1 MKRNKLR
8 RVTAT
13 ALLLSFALPQCAQA
27 AAPTVETDETV
38 YINMDYYGAPT
49 NTRIVK
55 GVNLNGHTEFTDFG
69 DYKDVYNMSTFDEP
83 TLKEGSVYW
92 KLNTD
97 KNRFYYECIPSD
109 TVNIQMPWNFDVS
122 YKLNGV
128 PVEAAQCAGASG
140 TIQMDIHA
148 VPNSYASDYYKNNMM
163 LVCATGID
171 MSKALSIDAPGAQIQ
186 SFGTYKLV
194 MFMGLPGEENTF
206 TVRIGSD
213 DFESMGLIMFMTPA
227 TTSALDIMSSM
238 RDIKD
243 RLENSGDNLYT
254 GVSSMLSTMQ
264 AVQSSLS
271 SMSNGISGI
280 DQVRKQLIKDR
291 GTIDPRTDAALNA
304 LDELTGKSD
313 SLIPE
318 LNSAKETLTT
328 LNATT
333 SSILTTLEESGED
346 VAEYQKLLNN
356 VKTSLGNL
364 EDLFDDLDDETTDS
378 SWTISQIR
386 SASED
391 LQKELDALTKDLKSL
406 SGSLDDLPDNLDDEV
421 TDNLTNYVK
430 QMATEAGQTAYKAAY
445 EQAYE
450 KAYEQAYKQA
460 YDAAIADGLDEETAK
475 QTAQQAAEQTASSAA
490 DTAASSVSS
499 TAASTAQASA
509 YNNAQALAALM
520 TGIKDGSDDV
530 TTDMKSM
537 TKQLEKVTKEM
548 SNLLDAT
555 NSMLKDLE
563 DIADVFDDYKGLPQ
577 DFTQEGKKLTELANG
592 SLDRVNKMLADIPAL
607 RESLDSLTKTAT
619 SSIDKTTDLMSSTTK
634 ALSTS
639 YDLMN
644 TANSVL
650 RSVRSQADT
659 STQTTI
665 DSLLDTLGKLSGS
678 TASGQM
684 QTATDSI
691 HSAVKDAET
700 DLEDDTNVLNIDTS
714 ADLQSV
720 TSSMNP
726 APSSLQFILRTE
738 EISVDD
744 DKDNGISDQDAADEG
759 VFARICNVFKK
770 LFTAIVGVFA
780 SDD

>member
-83 TLKEGSVYW
+83 TLKEDSVYW

-97 KNRFYYECIPSD
+97 KNRFYYECIPND

-128 PVEAAQCAGASG
+128 PVEADQCAGASG

-148 VPNSYASDYYKNNMM
+148 VPNTYASDYYKNNMM

-206 TVRIGSD
+206 TVRIGSN

-243 RLENSGDNLYT
+243 RLENSGNNLYT

-271 SMSNGISGI
+271 SMSSGISGI

-291 GTIDPRTDAALNA
+291 GTLDPRTDAALNA

-318 LNSAKETLTT
+318 LNSAKETLTA

-346 VAEYQKLLNN
+346 IPEYQKLLND

-364 EDLFDDLDDETTDS
+364 EDLFDDLDDETDNS
-378 SWTISQIR
+378 SWTIAQIR

-391 LQKELDALTKDLKSL
+391 LQKELNALTEDLKSL
-406 SGSLDDLPDNLDDEV
+406 SGSLDDLDLETPVSTELK
-421 TDNLTNYVK
+421 NYV
-430 QMATEAGQTAYKAAY
+430 
-445 EQAYE
+445 
-450 KAYEQAYKQA
+450 
-460 YDAAIADGLDEETAK
+460 
-475 QTAQQAAEQTASSAA
+475 SAM
-490 DTAASSVSS
+490 TSS
-499 TAASTAQASA
+499 TAQSAGKDASQKKYLEIMSTITRDMSDEEKAEIEEKAKAEAAKAGEAAGAAAVQSSAA

-520 TGIKDGSDDV
+520 TGIKSGSSAV
-530 TTDMKSM
+530 TSDMQSM
-537 TKQLEKVTKEM
+537 TKQLKSVTEKM
-548 SNLLDAT
+548 SDLLNAT
-555 NSMLKDLE
+555 NSLLKDLE
-563 DIADVFDDYKGLPQ
+563 DIANVFDEYKGLPQ
-577 DFTQEGKKLTELANG
+577 DFTAEGKKLTELANG

-650 RSVRSQADT
+650 RSVRSQADA

-665 DSLLDTLGKLSGS
+665 NSLLDTLGKLSGS

-684 QTATDSI
+684 QTATNSI

-714 ADLQSV
+714 ADLESV

-726 APSSLQFILRTE
+726 SPSSLQFILRTE

-744 DKDNGISDQDAADEG
+744 DDDDGISDQDAADEG
-759 VFARICNVFKK
+759 VFARICNIFKK
-770 LFTAIVGVFA
+770 LFTAITGVFM

>member
-83 TLKEGSVYW
+83 ALKDGSVYW

-97 KNRFYYECIPSD
+97 KNRFYYECIPND

-128 PVEAAQCAGASG
+128 PVEADQCAGASG

-148 VPNSYASDYYKNNMM
+148 VPNTYASDYYKNNMM

-206 TVRIGSD
+206 TVRIGSN

-264 AVQSSLS
+264 AVQGSLS
-271 SMSNGISGI
+271 SMSSGISGI

-291 GTIDPRTDAALNA
+291 GTLDPRTDAALNA

-318 LNSAKETLTT
+318 LNSAKETLTA

-346 VAEYQKLLNN
+346 IPEYQKLLND

-364 EDLFDDLDDETTDS
+364 EDLFDDLDDETDNS
-378 SWTISQIR
+378 SWTIAQIR

-391 LQKELDALTKDLKSL
+391 LQKELNALTDDLKSL
-406 SGSLDDLPDNLDDEV
+406 SGSLDDLDLETPVSTE
-421 TDNLTNYVK
+421 LTKYV
-430 QMATEAGQTAYKAAY
+430 
-445 EQAYE
+445 
-450 KAYEQAYKQA
+450 
-460 YDAAIADGLDEETAK
+460 
-475 QTAQQAAEQTASSAA
+475 SAM
-490 DTAASSVSS
+490 TSS
-499 TAASTAQASA
+499 TAQSAGKDASQQKYLEIMSTITDDMSDEEKAEIEEKAKAEAAKAGEAAGAAAVQSSAA

-520 TGIKDGSDDV
+520 TGIKSGSSAV
-530 TTDMKSM
+530 TSDMQSM
-537 TKQLEKVTKEM
+537 TKQLESVTKEM
-548 SNLLDAT
+548 SNLLNAT
-555 NSMLKDLE
+555 NSLLKDLE
-563 DIADVFDDYKGLPQ
+563 DIADVFDEYKGLPQ
-577 DFTQEGKKLTELANG
+577 DFTQEGRKLTELANG

-619 SSIDKTTDLMSSTTK
+619 ASIDKTTDLMSSTTK

-650 RSVRSQADT
+650 RSVRSQADA

-684 QTATDSI
+684 QTATNSI

-714 ADLQSV
+714 ADLESV

-726 APSSLQFILRTE
+726 SPSSLQFILRTD

-744 DKDNGISDQDAADEG
+744 DDDDGISDQDAADEG
-759 VFARICNVFKK
+759 VFARICNIFKK
-770 LFTAIVGVFA
+770 LFTAITGVFA

>member
-13 ALLLSFALPQCAQA
+13 ALLLSFALPQCAYA
-27 AAPTVETDETV
+27 AAPTVETDEAV
-38 YINMDYYGAPT
+38 YINMDYYGVPT

-83 TLKEGSVYW
+83 VLKDGSVYW
-92 KLNTD
+92 KLDTD
-97 KNRFYYECIPSD
+97 KQRFYYECIPND

-128 PVEAAQCAGASG
+128 PVEADKCAGASG

-148 VPNSYASDYYKNNMM
+148 VPNDYASEYYKNNMM

-264 AVQSSLS
+264 AVQGSLS
-271 SMSNGISGI
+271 SMSKGISGI
-280 DQVRKQLIKDR
+280 DEVRKQLIRDR
-291 GTIDPRTDAALNA
+291 GTIDPRTDAALAA
-304 LDELTGKSD
+304 LNELTGQSD

-318 LNSAKETLTT
+318 LSTTKDTLTS

-333 SSILTTLEESGED
+333 SSILTTLEESGAD
-346 VAEYQKLLNN
+346 VAEYQKLLEQ

-364 EDLFDDLDDETTDS
+364 EDLFDDLDDETS
-378 SWTISQIR
+378 NGSWNISQVR
-386 SASED
+386 SASEN
-391 LQKELDALTKDLKSL
+391 LSKELEALR
-406 SGSLDDLPDNLDDEV
+406 DDLDKLSKNLNTLPDDLDKQV
-421 TDNLTNYVK
+421 TTELTNYVTK
-430 QMATEAGQTAYKAAY
+430 MASTASSTVLDTAYAKGYAAG
-445 EQAYE
+445 
-450 KAYEQAYKQA
+450 KQA
-460 YDAAIADGLDEETAK
+460 AINAGKTDEAEIEAA
-475 QTAQQAAEQTASSAA
+475 AQQAGEAAKASAASQASSAA
-490 DTAASSVSS
+490 SQ
-499 TAASTAQASA
+499 AQASA

-520 TGIKDGSDDV
+520 TGIKNGSSDV
-530 TTDMKSM
+530 TSKMKSM
-537 TKQLEKVTKEM
+537 TKQLESVTKEM

-555 NSMLKDLE
+555 NSLLKDLE

-592 SLDRVNKMLADIPAL
+592 SLDRVNKMLADLPAL
-607 RESLDSLTKTAT
+607 RESLDTMTTTAN
-619 SSIDKTTDLMSSTTK
+619 SAIDKTTSLITSTKK

-639 YDLMN
+639 YDLVN

-650 RSVRSQADT
+650 RSVRSQADA
-659 STQTTI
+659 STQATI

-684 QTATDSI
+684 QTATNSI

-714 ADLQSV
+714 AELQSV
-720 TSSMNP
+720 TSNMNP
-726 APSSLQFILRTE
+726 APSSLQFILRTK

-744 DKDNGISDQDAADEG
+744 DKDSGVSDQDAADEG

-770 LFTAIVGVFA
+770 LFTAITSVFA

>member
-83 TLKEGSVYW
+83 TLKEDSVYW

-97 KNRFYYECIPSD
+97 KNRFYYECIPND

-128 PVEAAQCAGASG
+128 PVEADQCAGASG

-148 VPNSYASDYYKNNMM
+148 VPNTYASDYYKNNMM

-206 TVRIGSD
+206 TVRIGSN

-271 SMSNGISGI
+271 SMSSGISGI

-291 GTIDPRTDAALNA
+291 GTLDPRTDAALNA

-318 LNSAKETLTT
+318 LNSVKETLTA

-346 VAEYQKLLNN
+346 IPEYQKLLND

-364 EDLFDDLDDETTDS
+364 EDLFDDLDDETDNS
-378 SWTISQIR
+378 SWTIAQIR

-391 LQKELDALTKDLKSL
+391 LKDELDALTEDLRNL
-406 SGSLDDLPDNLDDEV
+406 SDSLDKMPDKLEQDV
-421 TDNLTNYVK
+421 STKLTDYVK
-430 QMATEAGQTAYKAAY
+430 AMATKAGSTASEIASQQVYNKAYKVAKDAGLNEEAAR
-445 EQAYE
+445 
-450 KAYEQAYKQA
+450 
-460 YDAAIADGLDEETAK
+460 
-475 QTAQQAAEQTASSAA
+475 QAAEEAVEKASSDISSAASSAA
-490 DTAASSVSS
+490 SQ
-499 TAASTAQASA
+499 AQASA

-520 TGIKDGSDDV
+520 TGIKSGSSAV
-530 TTDMKSM
+530 TSDMQSM
-537 TKQLEKVTKEM
+537 TKQLESVTKEM
-548 SNLLDAT
+548 SDLLNAT
-555 NSMLKDLE
+555 NSLLKDLE
-563 DIADVFDDYKGLPQ
+563 DIADVFDEHKGLPQ

-650 RSVRSQADT
+650 RSVRSQADA

-684 QTATDSI
+684 QTATNSI

-714 ADLQSV
+714 ADLESV

-726 APSSLQFILRTE
+726 SPSSLQFILRTE

-744 DKDNGISDQDAADEG
+744 DDDDGISDQDAADEG
-759 VFARICNVFKK
+759 VFARICNIFKK
-770 LFTAIVGVFA
+770 LFTAITGVFA

>member
-83 TLKEGSVYW
+83 TLKDGSVYW

-97 KNRFYYECIPSD
+97 KNRFYYECIPND

-128 PVEAAQCAGASG
+128 PVEADQCAGASG

-148 VPNSYASDYYKNNMM
+148 VPNTYASDYYKNNMM

-206 TVRIGSD
+206 TVRIGSN

-264 AVQSSLS
+264 AVQGSLS
-271 SMSNGISGI
+271 SMSSGISGI

-291 GTIDPRTDAALNA
+291 GTLDPRTDAALNA
-304 LDELTGKSD
+304 LNELTGKSD

-318 LNSAKETLTT
+318 LNSAKETLTA

-346 VAEYQKLLNN
+346 IPEYQKLLND

-364 EDLFDDLDDETTDS
+364 EDLFDDLDDETDNS
-378 SWTISQIR
+378 SWTIARIR

-391 LQKELDALTKDLKSL
+391 LQKELNALTEDLRNLSDSL
-406 SGSLDDLPDNLDDEV
+406 ENLDLETPV
-421 TDNLTNYVK
+421 SIELANYVK
-430 QMATEAGQTAYKAAY
+430 KMATEAGTTAADTAS
-445 EQAYE
+445 
-450 KAYEQAYKQA
+450 KQA
-460 YDAAIADGLDEETAK
+460 YDKAIDSGMSKEDAAAA
-475 QTAQQAAEQTASSAA
+475 AAAAAESAASSAA
-490 DTAASSVSS
+490 SS
-499 TAASTAQASA
+499 AKASA

-520 TGIKDGSDDV
+520 TGIKSGSSAV
-530 TTDMKSM
+530 TSDMQSM
-537 TKQLEKVTKEM
+537 TKQLKSVTEKM
-548 SNLLDAT
+548 SGLLNAT
-555 NSMLKDLE
+555 NSLLKDLE
-563 DIADVFDDYKGLPQ
+563 DIADVFDEYKGLPQ

-592 SLDRVNKMLADIPAL
+592 SLDRVTKLLADLPAL

-619 SSIDKTTDLMSSTTK
+619 SSIDKTTDLMNSTKK

-639 YDLMN
+639 YDLVN

-650 RSVRSQADT
+650 RSVRSQADA
-659 STQTTI
+659 STQATI

-684 QTATDSI
+684 QTATNSI

-714 ADLQSV
+714 ADLESV

-726 APSSLQFILRTE
+726 SPSSLQFILRTE

-744 DKDNGISDQDAADEG
+744 DDDDGTSDQDAADEG
-759 VFARICNVFKK
+759 VFARICNIFKK
-770 LFTAIVGVFA
+770 LFTAITGVFT

>member
-83 TLKEGSVYW
+83 TLKEDSVYW

-97 KNRFYYECIPSD
+97 KNRFYYECIPND

-128 PVEAAQCAGASG
+128 PVEADQCAGASG

-148 VPNSYASDYYKNNMM
+148 VPNTYASDYYKNNMM

-206 TVRIGSD
+206 TVRIGSN

-271 SMSNGISGI
+271 SMSSGISGI

-291 GTIDPRTDAALNA
+291 GTLDPRTDAALNA

-318 LNSAKETLTT
+318 LNSAKETLTA

-346 VAEYQKLLNN
+346 IPEYQKLLND

-364 EDLFDDLDDETTDS
+364 EDLFDDLDDETDNS
-378 SWTISQIR
+378 SWTIAQIR

-391 LQKELDALTKDLKSL
+391 LQKELNALTEDLKSL
-406 SGSLDDLPDNLDDEV
+406 SGSLDDLDLETPVSTELK
-421 TDNLTNYVK
+421 NYV
-430 QMATEAGQTAYKAAY
+430 
-445 EQAYE
+445 
-450 KAYEQAYKQA
+450 
-460 YDAAIADGLDEETAK
+460 
-475 QTAQQAAEQTASSAA
+475 SAM
-490 DTAASSVSS
+490 TSS
-499 TAASTAQASA
+499 TAQSAGKDASQKKYLEIMSTITRDMSDEEKAEIEEKAKAEAAKAGEAAGAAAVQSSAA

-520 TGIKDGSDDV
+520 TGIKSGSSAV
-530 TTDMKSM
+530 TSDMQSM
-537 TKQLEKVTKEM
+537 TKQLKSVTEEM
-548 SNLLDAT
+548 SDLLNAT
-555 NSMLKDLE
+555 NSLLKDLE
-563 DIADVFDDYKGLPQ
+563 DIADVFDEYKGLPQ
-577 DFTQEGKKLTELANG
+577 DFTAEGKKLTELANG

-619 SSIDKTTDLMSSTTK
+619 ASIDKTTDLMSSTTK

-650 RSVRSQADT
+650 RSVRSQADA

-684 QTATDSI
+684 QTATNSI

-714 ADLQSV
+714 ADLESV

-726 APSSLQFILRTE
+726 SPSSLQFILRTE

-744 DKDNGISDQDAADEG
+744 DDDDGISDQDAADEG
-759 VFARICNVFKK
+759 VFARICNIFKK
-770 LFTAIVGVFA
+770 LFTAITGVFA

>member
-83 TLKEGSVYW
+83 TLKEDSVYW

-97 KNRFYYECIPSD
+97 KNRFYYECIPND

-128 PVEAAQCAGASG
+128 PVEADQCAGASG

-148 VPNSYASDYYKNNMM
+148 VPNTYASDYYKNNMM
-163 LVCATGID
+163 LGCATGIV
-171 MSKALSIDAPGAQIQ
+171 MSTALSIDAPGAQIQ

-206 TVRIGSD
+206 TVRIGSN

-271 SMSNGISGI
+271 SMSSGISGI

-291 GTIDPRTDAALNA
+291 GTLDPRTDAALNA

-318 LNSAKETLTT
+318 LNSAKETLTA

-346 VAEYQKLLNN
+346 IPEYQKLLND

-364 EDLFDDLDDETTDS
+364 EDLFDDLDDETDNS
-378 SWTISQIR
+378 SWTIAQIR

-391 LQKELDALTKDLKSL
+391 LSKELEALTKDLKSL
-406 SGSLDDLPDNLDDEV
+406 SGSLDDLPKDLNNEV
-421 TDNLTNYVK
+421 TTELTNYVK
-430 QMATEAGQTAYKAAY
+430 KMASTASSTVTETVRQ
-445 EQAYE
+445 QAYE
-450 KAYEQAYKQA
+450 KAMEQLQPAIDAGQMTEEDAKA
-460 YDAAIADGLDEETAK
+460 KANEIADAAASSSDAS
-475 QTAQQAAEQTASSAA
+475 AAASSAA
-490 DTAASSVSS
+490 SQ
-499 TAASTAQASA
+499 AQASA

-520 TGIKDGSDDV
+520 TGIKSGSSAV
-530 TTDMKSM
+530 TSDMQSM
-537 TKQLEKVTKEM
+537 TKQLKSVTEKM
-548 SNLLDAT
+548 SGLLDAT
-555 NSMLKDLE
+555 NSLLKDLE
-563 DIADVFDDYKGLPQ
+563 DIADVFDEYKGLPQ
-577 DFTQEGKKLTELANG
+577 DFTQEGRKLTELANG

-619 SSIDKTTDLMSSTTK
+619 ASIDKTTDLMSSTTK

-650 RSVRSQADT
+650 RSVRSQADA

-684 QTATDSI
+684 QTATNSI

-714 ADLQSV
+714 ADLESV

-726 APSSLQFILRTE
+726 SPSSLQFILRTE

-744 DKDNGISDQDAADEG
+744 DDDDGISDQDAADEG
-759 VFARICNVFKK
+759 VFARICNIFKK
-770 LFTAIVGVFA
+770 LFTAITGVFA

>member
-92 KLNTD
+92 KLDTD
-97 KNRFYYECIPSD
+97 KNRFYYECIPND

-128 PVEAAQCAGASG
+128 PVEADQCAGASG

-148 VPNSYASDYYKNNMM
+148 VPNTYASDYYKNNMM

-206 TVRIGSD
+206 TVRIGSN

-264 AVQSSLS
+264 AVQGSLS
-271 SMSNGISGI
+271 SMSSGISGI

-291 GTIDPRTDAALNA
+291 GTLDPRTDAALNA

-318 LNSAKETLTT
+318 LNSAKETLTA

-333 SSILTTLEESGED
+333 SSILTTLEESGKD
-346 VAEYQKLLNN
+346 IPEYQKLLND

-364 EDLFDDLDDETTDS
+364 EDLFDDLDDETDNS
-378 SWTISQIR
+378 SWTIARIR

-391 LQKELDALTKDLKSL
+391 LQKELNALTDDLKSL
-406 SGSLDDLPDNLDDEV
+406 SGSLDDLDLETPVSTELK
-421 TDNLTNYVK
+421 NYV
-430 QMATEAGQTAYKAAY
+430 
-445 EQAYE
+445 
-450 KAYEQAYKQA
+450 
-460 YDAAIADGLDEETAK
+460 
-475 QTAQQAAEQTASSAA
+475 SAM
-490 DTAASSVSS
+490 TSS
-499 TAASTAQASA
+499 TAQSAGKDASQQKYLEIMSTITDDMSDEEKAKIEEKAKAEAAKAGEAAGAAAVQSSAA

-520 TGIKDGSDDV
+520 TGIKSGSSAV
-530 TTDMKSM
+530 TSDMQSM
-537 TKQLEKVTKEM
+537 TKQLESVTKEM
-548 SNLLDAT
+548 SGLLDAT
-555 NSMLKDLE
+555 NSLLKDLE
-563 DIADVFDDYKGLPQ
+563 DIADVFDEYKGLPQ
-577 DFTQEGKKLTELANG
+577 DFTAEGKKLTELANG

-619 SSIDKTTDLMSSTTK
+619 ASIDKTTDLMSSTTK

-650 RSVRSQADT
+650 RSVRSQADA

-684 QTATDSI
+684 QTATNSI

-714 ADLQSV
+714 ADLESV

-726 APSSLQFILRTE
+726 SPSSLQFILRTE

-744 DKDNGISDQDAADEG
+744 DDDDGISDQDAADEG
-759 VFARICNVFKK
+759 VFARICNIFKK
-770 LFTAIVGVFA
+770 LFTAITGVFA

>member
-83 TLKEGSVYW
+83 TLKEDSVYW

-97 KNRFYYECIPSD
+97 KNRFYYECIPND

-128 PVEAAQCAGASG
+128 PVEADQCAGASG

-148 VPNSYASDYYKNNMM
+148 VPNTYASDYYKNNMM

-194 MFMGLPGEENTF
+194 
-206 TVRIGSD
+206 
-213 DFESMGLIMFMTPA
+213 MFMTPA

-271 SMSNGISGI
+271 SMSSGISGI

-291 GTIDPRTDAALNA
+291 GTLDPRTDAALNA

-318 LNSAKETLTT
+318 LNSAKETLTA

-346 VAEYQKLLNN
+346 IPEYQKLLND

-364 EDLFDDLDDETTDS
+364 EDLFDDLDDETDNS
-378 SWTISQIR
+378 SWTIAQIR

-391 LQKELDALTKDLKSL
+391 LSKELEALTKDLKSL
-406 SGSLDDLPDNLDDEV
+406 SGSLDDLPKDLNNEV
-421 TDNLTNYVK
+421 TTELTNYVK
-430 QMATEAGQTAYKAAY
+430 KMASTASSTVTETVRQ
-445 EQAYE
+445 QAYE
-450 KAYEQAYKQA
+450 KAMEQLQPAIDAGQMTEEDAKA
-460 YDAAIADGLDEETAK
+460 KANEIADAAASSSDAS
-475 QTAQQAAEQTASSAA
+475 AAASSAA
-490 DTAASSVSS
+490 SQ
-499 TAASTAQASA
+499 AQASA

-520 TGIKDGSDDV
+520 TGIKSGSSAV
-530 TTDMKSM
+530 TSDMQSM
-537 TKQLEKVTKEM
+537 TKQLKSVTEKM
-548 SNLLDAT
+548 SGLLDAT
-555 NSMLKDLE
+555 NSLLKDLE
-563 DIADVFDDYKGLPQ
+563 DIADVFDEYKGLPQ
-577 DFTQEGKKLTELANG
+577 DFTQEGRKLTELANG

-619 SSIDKTTDLMSSTTK
+619 ASIDKTTDLMSSTTK

-650 RSVRSQADT
+650 RSVRSQADA

-684 QTATDSI
+684 QTATNSI

-714 ADLQSV
+714 ADLESV

-726 APSSLQFILRTE
+726 SPSSLQFILRTE

-744 DKDNGISDQDAADEG
+744 DDDDGISDQDAADEG
-759 VFARICNVFKK
+759 VFARICNIFKK
-770 LFTAIVGVFA
+770 LFTAITGVFA

>member
-83 TLKEGSVYW
+83 TLKEDSVYW

-97 KNRFYYECIPSD
+97 KNRFYYECIPND

-128 PVEAAQCAGASG
+128 PVEADQCAGASG

-148 VPNSYASDYYKNNMM
+148 VPNTYASDYYKNNMM

-206 TVRIGSD
+206 TVRIGSN

-264 AVQSSLS
+264 AVQGSLS
-271 SMSNGISGI
+271 SMSSGISGI

-291 GTIDPRTDAALNA
+291 GTLDPRTDAALNA

-318 LNSAKETLTT
+318 LNSAKETLTA

-346 VAEYQKLLNN
+346 IPEYQKLLND

-364 EDLFDDLDDETTDS
+364 ENLFDDLDDETDNS
-378 SWTISQIR
+378 SWTIAQIR

-391 LQKELDALTKDLKSL
+391 LSKELEALTKDLKSL
-406 SGSLDDLPDNLDDEV
+406 SGSLDDLDLETPVSTELK
-421 TDNLTNYVK
+421 NYV
-430 QMATEAGQTAYKAAY
+430 
-445 EQAYE
+445 
-450 KAYEQAYKQA
+450 
-460 YDAAIADGLDEETAK
+460 
-475 QTAQQAAEQTASSAA
+475 SAM
-490 DTAASSVSS
+490 TSS
-499 TAASTAQASA
+499 TAQSAGKDASQKKYLEIMSTITRDMSDEEKAEIEEKAKAEAAEAGEAAGAAAVQSSAA

-520 TGIKDGSDDV
+520 TGIKSGSSAV
-530 TTDMKSM
+530 TSDMQSM
-537 TKQLEKVTKEM
+537 TKQLKSVTEEM
-548 SNLLDAT
+548 SDLLNAT
-555 NSMLKDLE
+555 NSLLKDLE
-563 DIADVFDDYKGLPQ
+563 DIADVFDEYKGLPQ
-577 DFTQEGKKLTELANG
+577 DFTAEGKKLTELANG

-619 SSIDKTTDLMSSTTK
+619 ASIDKTTDLMSSTTK

-650 RSVRSQADT
+650 RSVRSQADA

-684 QTATDSI
+684 QTATNSI

-714 ADLQSV
+714 ADLESV

-726 APSSLQFILRTE
+726 SPSSLQFILRTE

-744 DKDNGISDQDAADEG
+744 DDDDGISDQDAADEG
-759 VFARICNVFKK
+759 VFSRICNIFKK
-770 LFTAIVGVFA
+770 LFTAITGVFA

>member
-97 KNRFYYECIPSD
+97 KNRFYYECIPND

-128 PVEAAQCAGASG
+128 PVEADQCAGASG

-148 VPNSYASDYYKNNMM
+148 VPNTYASDYYKNNMM

-206 TVRIGSD
+206 TVRIGSN

-264 AVQSSLS
+264 AVQGSLS
-271 SMSNGISGI
+271 SMSSGISGI

-291 GTIDPRTDAALNA
+291 GTLDPRTDAALNA

-318 LNSAKETLTT
+318 LNSAKETLTA

-346 VAEYQKLLNN
+346 IPEYQKLLND

-364 EDLFDDLDDETTDS
+364 EDLFDDLDDETGNS
-378 SWTISQIR
+378 SWTIARIR

-391 LQKELDALTKDLKSL
+391 LQKELNKLTDDLSSL
-406 SGSLDDLPDNLDDEV
+406 SGSLDKMPDKLEQDV
-421 TDNLTNYVK
+421 STKLTDYVK
-430 QMATEAGQTAYKAAY
+430 AMASTASSTVTETVRQ
-445 EQAYE
+445 QAYE
-450 KAYEQAYKQA
+450 KAMEQFQPAIDAGQMTEEDAKA
-460 YDAAIADGLDEETAK
+460 NANKIADAAASSSDAS
-475 QTAQQAAEQTASSAA
+475 AAASSAA
-490 DTAASSVSS
+490 SQ
-499 TAASTAQASA
+499 AQASA
-509 YNNAQALAALM
+509 YSNAQALAALM
-520 TGIKDGSDDV
+520 TGIKSGSSAV
-530 TTDMKSM
+530 TSDMQTM
-537 TKQLEKVTKEM
+537 TKQLESVTKEM
-548 SNLLDAT
+548 SDLLDAT
-555 NSMLKDLE
+555 NSLLKDLE
-563 DIADVFDDYKGLPQ
+563 DIADVFDEYKGLPQ

-650 RSVRSQADT
+650 RSVRSQADA

-684 QTATDSI
+684 QTATNSM

-714 ADLQSV
+714 ADLESV

-726 APSSLQFILRTE
+726 SPSSLQFILRTE

-744 DKDNGISDQDAADEG
+744 DDDDGISDQDAADEG
-759 VFARICNVFKK
+759 VFARICNIFKK
-770 LFTAIVGVFA
+770 LFTAIAGVFA

>member
-83 TLKEGSVYW
+83 TLKEDSVYW

-97 KNRFYYECIPSD
+97 KNRFYYECIPND

-128 PVEAAQCAGASG
+128 PVEADQCAGASG

-148 VPNSYASDYYKNNMM
+148 VPNTYASDYYKNNMM

-206 TVRIGSD
+206 TVRIGSN

-271 SMSNGISGI
+271 SMSSGISGI

-291 GTIDPRTDAALNA
+291 GTLDPRTDAALNA

-318 LNSAKETLTT
+318 LNSAKETLTA

-346 VAEYQKLLNN
+346 IPEYQKLLND

-364 EDLFDDLDDETTDS
+364 EDLFDDLDDETDNS
-378 SWTISQIR
+378 SWTIAQIR

-391 LQKELDALTKDLKSL
+391 LQKELNALTEDLKSL
-406 SGSLDDLPDNLDDEV
+406 SGSLDDLDLETPVSTELK
-421 TDNLTNYVK
+421 NYV
-430 QMATEAGQTAYKAAY
+430 
-445 EQAYE
+445 
-450 KAYEQAYKQA
+450 
-460 YDAAIADGLDEETAK
+460 
-475 QTAQQAAEQTASSAA
+475 SAM
-490 DTAASSVSS
+490 TSS
-499 TAASTAQASA
+499 TAQSAGKDASQKKYLEIMSTITRDMSDEEKAEIEEKAKAEAAKAGEAAGAAAVQSSAA

-520 TGIKDGSDDV
+520 TGIKSGSSAV
-530 TTDMKSM
+530 TSDMQSM
-537 TKQLEKVTKEM
+537 TKQLKSVTEKM
-548 SNLLDAT
+548 SDLLNAT
-555 NSMLKDLE
+555 NSLLKDLE
-563 DIADVFDDYKGLPQ
+563 DIADVFDEYKGLPQ
-577 DFTQEGKKLTELANG
+577 DFTAEGKKLTELANG

-650 RSVRSQADT
+650 RSVRSQADA

-665 DSLLDTLGKLSGS
+665 NSLLDTLGKLSGS

-684 QTATDSI
+684 QTATNSI

-714 ADLQSV
+714 ADLESV

-726 APSSLQFILRTE
+726 SPSSLQFILRTE

-744 DKDNGISDQDAADEG
+744 DDDDGISDQDAADEG
-759 VFARICNVFKK
+759 VFARICNIFKK
-770 LFTAIVGVFA
+770 LFTAITGVFM

>member
-92 KLNTD
+92 KLDTD
-97 KNRFYYECIPSD
+97 KNRFYYECIPND

-128 PVEAAQCAGASG
+128 PVEADQCAGASG

-148 VPNSYASDYYKNNMM
+148 VPNTYASDYYKNNMM

-206 TVRIGSD
+206 TVRIGSN

-271 SMSNGISGI
+271 SMSSGISGI

-291 GTIDPRTDAALNA
+291 GTLDPRTDAALNA

-318 LNSAKETLTT
+318 LNTTKDTLTS

-333 SSILTTLEESGED
+333 SSILTTLEESGAD
-346 VAEYQKLLNN
+346 VAEYQKLLEQ

-364 EDLFDDLDDETTDS
+364 EDLFDDLDDETGNS
-378 SWTISQIR
+378 SWTIARIR

-391 LQKELDALTKDLKSL
+391 LQKELNKLTDDLSSL
-406 SGSLDDLPDNLDDEV
+406 SDSLDKMPDKLEQDV
-421 TDNLTNYVK
+421 STKLTDYVK
-430 QMATEAGQTAYKAAY
+430 AMATKAGSTASETASQQVYNKAYKAAKDNGLN
-445 EQAYE
+445 EE
-450 KAYEQAYKQA
+450 
-460 YDAAIADGLDEETAK
+460 AAR
-475 QTAQQAAEQTASSAA
+475 QAAEKAVENASSDISSAASSAA
-490 DTAASSVSS
+490 SQ
-499 TAASTAQASA
+499 AQASA

-520 TGIKDGSDDV
+520 TGIKSGSSAV
-530 TTDMKSM
+530 TSDMQSM
-537 TKQLEKVTKEM
+537 TKQLKSVTEKM
-548 SNLLDAT
+548 AGLLKAT
-555 NSMLKDLE
+555 NSLLKDLE
-563 DIADVFDDYKGLPQ
+563 DIADVFDEYKGLPQ
-577 DFTQEGKKLTELANG
+577 DFTAEGKKLTELANG

-619 SSIDKTTDLMSSTTK
+619 SSIDKTTSLITSTKK

-639 YDLMN
+639 YDLVN

-650 RSVRSQADT
+650 RSVRSQADA
-659 STQTTI
+659 STQATI

-714 ADLQSV
+714 ADLESV

-726 APSSLQFILRTE
+726 SPSSLQFILRTE

-744 DKDNGISDQDAADEG
+744 DDDDGTSDQDAADEG
-759 VFARICNVFKK
+759 VFARICNIFKK

>member
-83 TLKEGSVYW
+83 TLKEDSVYW

-97 KNRFYYECIPSD
+97 KNRFYYECIPND

-128 PVEAAQCAGASG
+128 PVEADQCAGASG

-148 VPNSYASDYYKNNMM
+148 VPNTYASDYYKNNMM

-206 TVRIGSD
+206 TVRIGSN

-264 AVQSSLS
+264 AVQGSLS
-271 SMSNGISGI
+271 SMSSGISGI

-291 GTIDPRTDAALNA
+291 GTLDPRTDAALNA

-318 LNSAKETLTT
+318 LNSAKETLTA

-346 VAEYQKLLNN
+346 IPEYQKLLND

-364 EDLFDDLDDETTDS
+364 ENLFDDLDDETDNS
-378 SWTISQIR
+378 SWTIAQIR

-391 LQKELDALTKDLKSL
+391 LSKELEALTKDLKSL
-406 SGSLDDLPDNLDDEV
+406 SGSLDDLDLETPVSTELK
-421 TDNLTNYVK
+421 NYV
-430 QMATEAGQTAYKAAY
+430 
-445 EQAYE
+445 
-450 KAYEQAYKQA
+450 
-460 YDAAIADGLDEETAK
+460 
-475 QTAQQAAEQTASSAA
+475 SAM
-490 DTAASSVSS
+490 TSS
-499 TAASTAQASA
+499 TAQSAGKDASQKKYLEIMSTITRDMSDEEKAEIEEKAKSEAAKAGEAAGAAAVQSSAA

-520 TGIKDGSDDV
+520 TGIKSGSSAV
-530 TTDMKSM
+530 TSDMQSM
-537 TKQLEKVTKEM
+537 TKQLKSVTEEM
-548 SNLLDAT
+548 SDLLNAT
-555 NSMLKDLE
+555 NSLLKDLE
-563 DIADVFDDYKGLPQ
+563 DIADVFDEYKGLPQ
-577 DFTQEGKKLTELANG
+577 DFTAEGKKLTELANG

-619 SSIDKTTDLMSSTTK
+619 ASIDKTTDLMSSTTK

-650 RSVRSQADT
+650 RSVRSQADA

-684 QTATDSI
+684 QTATNSI

-714 ADLQSV
+714 ADLESV

-726 APSSLQFILRTE
+726 SPSSLQFILRTE

-744 DKDNGISDQDAADEG
+744 DDDDGISDQDAADEG
-759 VFARICNVFKK
+759 VFARICNIFKK
-770 LFTAIVGVFA
+770 LFTAITGVFA

>member
-83 TLKEGSVYW
+83 ALKDGSVYW

-97 KNRFYYECIPSD
+97 KNRFYYECIPND

-128 PVEAAQCAGASG
+128 PVEADQCAGASG

-148 VPNSYASDYYKNNMM
+148 VPNTYASDYYKNNMM

-206 TVRIGSD
+206 TVRIGSN

-271 SMSNGISGI
+271 SMSSGISGI

-291 GTIDPRTDAALNA
+291 GTLDPRTDAALNA

-318 LNSAKETLTT
+318 LNSAKETLTA

-346 VAEYQKLLNN
+346 IPEYQKLLND

-364 EDLFDDLDDETTDS
+364 EDLFDDLDDETDNS
-378 SWTISQIR
+378 SWTIAQIR

-391 LQKELDALTKDLKSL
+391 LQKELNALTDDLKSL
-406 SGSLDDLPDNLDDEV
+406 SGSLDDLDLETPVSTELK
-421 TDNLTNYVK
+421 NYV
-430 QMATEAGQTAYKAAY
+430 
-445 EQAYE
+445 
-450 KAYEQAYKQA
+450 
-460 YDAAIADGLDEETAK
+460 
-475 QTAQQAAEQTASSAA
+475 SAM
-490 DTAASSVSS
+490 TSS
-499 TAASTAQASA
+499 TAQSAGKDASQQKYLEIMSTITDDMSDEEKAKIEEKAKAEAAKAGEAAGAAAVQSSAA

-520 TGIKDGSDDV
+520 TGIKSGSSAV
-530 TTDMKSM
+530 TSDMQSM
-537 TKQLEKVTKEM
+537 TKQLESVTKEM
-548 SNLLDAT
+548 SGLLDAT
-555 NSMLKDLE
+555 NSLLKDLE
-563 DIADVFDDYKGLPQ
+563 DIADVFDEYKGLPQ
-577 DFTQEGKKLTELANG
+577 DFTAEGKKLTELANG

-619 SSIDKTTDLMSSTTK
+619 ASIDKTTDLMSSTTK

-650 RSVRSQADT
+650 RSVRSQADA

-684 QTATDSI
+684 QTATNSI

-714 ADLQSV
+714 ADLESV

-726 APSSLQFILRTE
+726 SPSSLQFILRTE

-744 DKDNGISDQDAADEG
+744 DDDDGISDQDAADEG
-759 VFARICNVFKK
+759 VFARICNIFKK
-770 LFTAIVGVFA
+770 LFTAITGVFA

>member
-83 TLKEGSVYW
+83 TLKEDSVYW

-97 KNRFYYECIPSD
+97 KNRFYYECIPND

-128 PVEAAQCAGASG
+128 PVEADQCAGASG

-148 VPNSYASDYYKNNMM
+148 VPNTYASDYYKNNMM

-206 TVRIGSD
+206 TVRIGSN

-271 SMSNGISGI
+271 SMSSGISGI

-291 GTIDPRTDAALNA
+291 GTLDPRTDAALNA

-318 LNSAKETLTT
+318 LNSAKETLTA

-346 VAEYQKLLNN
+346 IPEYQKLLND

-364 EDLFDDLDDETTDS
+364 EDLFDDLDDETDNS
-378 SWTISQIR
+378 SWTIAQIR
-386 SASED
+386 SASES
-391 LQKELDALTKDLKSL
+391 LQKELNALTDDLKSL
-406 SGSLDDLPDNLDDEV
+406 SGSLDDLDLETPVSTELK
-421 TDNLTNYVK
+421 NYV
-430 QMATEAGQTAYKAAY
+430 
-445 EQAYE
+445 
-450 KAYEQAYKQA
+450 
-460 YDAAIADGLDEETAK
+460 
-475 QTAQQAAEQTASSAA
+475 SAM
-490 DTAASSVSS
+490 TSS
-499 TAASTAQASA
+499 TAQSAGKDASQQKYLEIMSTITDDMSDEEKAKIEEKAKAEAAKAGEAAGAAAVQSSAA

-520 TGIKDGSDDV
+520 TGIKSGSSAV
-530 TTDMKSM
+530 TSDMQSM
-537 TKQLEKVTKEM
+537 TKQLESVTKEM
-548 SNLLDAT
+548 SGLLDAT
-555 NSMLKDLE
+555 NSLLKDLE
-563 DIADVFDDYKGLPQ
+563 DIADVFDEYKGLPQ
-577 DFTQEGKKLTELANG
+577 DFTAEGKKLTELANG

-619 SSIDKTTDLMSSTTK
+619 ASIDKTTDLMSSTTK

-650 RSVRSQADT
+650 RSVRSQADA

-684 QTATDSI
+684 QTATNSI

-714 ADLQSV
+714 ADLESV

-726 APSSLQFILRTE
+726 SPSSLQFILRTE

-744 DKDNGISDQDAADEG
+744 DDDDGISDQDAADEG
-759 VFARICNVFKK
+759 VFARICNIFKK
-770 LFTAIVGVFA
+770 LFTAITGVFA

>member
-97 KNRFYYECIPSD
+97 KNRFYYECIPND

-128 PVEAAQCAGASG
+128 PVEADQCAGASG

-148 VPNSYASDYYKNNMM
+148 VPNTYASDYYKNNMM

-206 TVRIGSD
+206 TVRIGSN

-264 AVQSSLS
+264 AVQGSLS
-271 SMSNGISGI
+271 SMSSGISGI

-291 GTIDPRTDAALNA
+291 GTLDPRTDAALNA
-304 LDELTGKSD
+304 LDALTGKSD

-318 LNSAKETLTT
+318 LNSAKETLTS

-346 VAEYQKLLNN
+346 IPEYQKLLND

-364 EDLFDDLDDETTDS
+364 EDLFDDLDDETDNS
-378 SWTISQIR
+378 SWTIARIR

-391 LQKELDALTKDLKSL
+391 LSKELEALRKDLSSL
-406 SGSLDDLPDNLDDEV
+406 SDELDRITKQEGNKNPLEKSVGEELVGYV
-421 TDNLTNYVK
+421 TN
-430 QMATEAGQTAYKAAY
+430 MATTAGK
-445 EQAYE
+445 
-450 KAYEQAYKQA
+450 
-460 YDAAIADGLDEETAK
+460 
-475 QTAQQAAEQTASSAA
+475 
-490 DTAASSVSS
+490 TAASSVDTTEVSNQAYNQAIAKGLS
-499 TAASTAQASA
+499 PEEAQAAAEAAATQYAAAAASKAASEAQASA
-509 YNNAQALAALM
+509 TSNAKALQALM
-520 TGIKDGSDDV
+520 TGIKNGSKDV
-530 TTDMKSM
+530 MNSTQNMISQSNNVIKQM
-537 TKQLEKVTKEM
+537 T
-548 SNLLDAT
+548 NLLDAT
-555 NSMLKDLE
+555 NSLLKDLE
-563 DIADVFDDYKGLPQ
+563 DIADVFDEYKGLPQ
-577 DFTQEGKKLTELANG
+577 DFTAEGKKLTELANG

-619 SSIDKTTDLMSSTTK
+619 ASIDKTTDLMNSTTK

-650 RSVRSQADT
+650 RSVRSQADA

-665 DSLLDTLGKLSGS
+665 NSLLDTLGKLSGS

-684 QTATDSI
+684 QTATNSI

-714 ADLQSV
+714 ADLESV

-726 APSSLQFILRTE
+726 SPSSLQFILRTE

-744 DKDNGISDQDAADEG
+744 DDDDGTSDQDAADEG
-759 VFARICNVFKK
+759 VFARICNIFKK
-770 LFTAIVGVFA
+770 LFTAIAGVFA

>member
-97 KNRFYYECIPSD
+97 KNRFYYECIPND

-128 PVEAAQCAGASG
+128 PVEADQCAGASG

-148 VPNSYASDYYKNNMM
+148 VPNTYASDYYKNNMM

-206 TVRIGSD
+206 TVRIGSN

-264 AVQSSLS
+264 AVQGSLS
-271 SMSNGISGI
+271 SMSSGISGI

-291 GTIDPRTDAALNA
+291 GTLDPRTDAALNA

-318 LNSAKETLTT
+318 LNSAKETLTA

-333 SSILTTLEESGED
+333 SSILTTLEESGKD
-346 VAEYQKLLNN
+346 IPEYQKLLND

-364 EDLFDDLDDETTDS
+364 EDLFDDLDDETDNS
-378 SWTISQIR
+378 SWTIARIR

-391 LQKELDALTKDLKSL
+391 LQNELNKLTDDLSSL
-406 SGSLDDLPDNLDDEV
+406 SGNLENLDLETPV
-421 TDNLTNYVK
+421 SKELTNYVK
-430 QMATEAGQTAYKAAY
+430 KMASTASSTVTETVRQ
-445 EQAYE
+445 
-450 KAYEQAYKQA
+450 QAYKNAMEQFQSTI
-460 YDAAIADGLDEETAK
+460 DAGQMTEEDAKAKANAIAD
-475 QTAQQAAEQTASSAA
+475 AAASSSDASSAA
-490 DTAASSVSS
+490 SSAASQ
-499 TAASTAQASA
+499 AQASA
-509 YNNAQALAALM
+509 YSNAQALAALM
-520 TGIKDGSDDV
+520 TGIKSGSSAV
-530 TTDMKSM
+530 TSDMQTM
-537 TKQLEKVTKEM
+537 TKQLESVTKEL
-548 SNLLDAT
+548 SGLLDAT
-555 NSMLKDLE
+555 NSLLKDLE
-563 DIADVFDDYKGLPQ
+563 DIADVFDEYKGLPQ

-619 SSIDKTTDLMSSTTK
+619 ASIDKTTDLMSSTTK

-650 RSVRSQADT
+650 RSVRSQADA

-665 DSLLDTLGKLSGS
+665 NSLLDTLGKLSGS

-684 QTATDSI
+684 QTATNSI

-714 ADLQSV
+714 ADLESV

-726 APSSLQFILRTE
+726 SPSSLQFILRTE

-744 DKDNGISDQDAADEG
+744 DDDDGTSDQDAADEG
-759 VFARICNVFKK
+759 VFARICNIFKK
-770 LFTAIVGVFA
+770 LFTAIAGVFA

>member
-83 TLKEGSVYW
+83 TLKEDSVYW

-97 KNRFYYECIPSD
+97 KNRFYYECIPND

-128 PVEAAQCAGASG
+128 PVEADQCAGASG

-148 VPNSYASDYYKNNMM
+148 VPNTYASDYYKNNMM

-206 TVRIGSD
+206 TVRIGSN

-264 AVQSSLS
+264 AVQGSLS
-271 SMSNGISGI
+271 SMSSGISGI

-291 GTIDPRTDAALNA
+291 GTLDPRTDAALNA

-318 LNSAKETLTT
+318 LNSAKETLTA

-346 VAEYQKLLNN
+346 IPEYQKLLND

-364 EDLFDDLDDETTDS
+364 EDLFDDLDDETDNS
-378 SWTISQIR
+378 SWTIAQIR
-386 SASED
+386 SASES
-391 LQKELDALTKDLKSL
+391 LQKELNALTDDLQSL
-406 SGSLDDLPDNLDDEV
+406 SGSLDDLDLETPVSTE
-421 TDNLTNYVK
+421 LTNYVK
-430 QMATEAGQTAYKAAY
+430 KMATEAGTTAAETASK
-445 EQAYE
+445 QAY
-450 KAYEQAYKQA
+450 AQAYKQA
-460 YDAAIADGLDEETAK
+460 IADGMSEEEAAAAAAAAAK
-475 QTAQQAAEQTASSAA
+475 SAASSAA
-490 DTAASSVSS
+490 SSV
-499 TAASTAQASA
+499 ASQAQASA

-520 TGIKDGSDDV
+520 TGIKNGSSAV
-530 TTDMKSM
+530 TSDMQSM
-537 TKQLEKVTKEM
+537 TKQLKSVTEKM
-548 SNLLDAT
+548 SDLLDAT
-555 NSMLKDLE
+555 NSLLKDLE
-563 DIADVFDDYKGLPQ
+563 DIADVFDEYKGLPQ
-577 DFTQEGKKLTELANG
+577 DFTAEGKKLTELANG

-619 SSIDKTTDLMSSTTK
+619 ASIDKTTDLMSSTTK

-650 RSVRSQADT
+650 RSVRSQADA

-684 QTATDSI
+684 QTATNSI

-714 ADLQSV
+714 ADLESV

-726 APSSLQFILRTE
+726 SPSSLQFILRTE

-744 DKDNGISDQDAADEG
+744 DDDDGISDQDAADEG
-759 VFARICNVFKK
+759 VFARICNIFKK
-770 LFTAIVGVFA
+770 LFTAITGVFT

>member
-13 ALLLSFALPQCAQA
+13 ALLLSFALPQCAYA
-27 AAPTVETDETV
+27 AAPTVETDEAV
-38 YINMDYYGAPT
+38 YINMDYYGVPT

-83 TLKEGSVYW
+83 TLKDGSVYW
-92 KLNTD
+92 KLDTD
-97 KNRFYYECIPSD
+97 KQRFYYECIPND

-128 PVEAAQCAGASG
+128 PVEADKCAGASG

-148 VPNSYASDYYKNNMM
+148 VPNDYASEYYKNNMM

-238 RDIKD
+238 RDIKN

-264 AVQSSLS
+264 AVQGSLS
-271 SMSNGISGI
+271 SMSKGISGI
-280 DQVRKQLIKDR
+280 DEVRKQLIRDR
-291 GTIDPRTDAALNA
+291 GTIDPRTDAALAA
-304 LDELTGKSD
+304 LNELTGQSD

-318 LNSAKETLTT
+318 LNTTKDTLTS

-333 SSILTTLEESGED
+333 SSILTTLEESGAD
-346 VAEYQKLLNN
+346 VAEYQKLLEQ

-364 EDLFDDLDDETTDS
+364 EDLFDDLDDETS
-378 SWTISQIR
+378 NGSWNISQVR
-386 SASED
+386 SASEN
-391 LQKELDALTKDLKSL
+391 LSKELEALRDDLDKLSKNLNTLPDDLSSKVSDNLENYVAAMTGSAAQSAASAAAQAKYAEIKAAAGPDDDPAEVEARAMAEAEAAGKAAAQGAVKSSEAYSKSL
-406 SGSLDDLPDNLDDEV
+406 
-421 TDNLTNYVK
+421 
-430 QMATEAGQTAYKAAY
+430 
-445 EQAYE
+445 
-450 KAYEQAYKQA
+450 
-460 YDAAIADGLDEETAK
+460 
-475 QTAQQAAEQTASSAA
+475 
-490 DTAASSVSS
+490 
-499 TAASTAQASA
+499 
-509 YNNAQALAALM
+509 ALGAVM
-520 TGIKDGSDDV
+520 TGINDASKSTV
-530 TTDMKSM
+530 KSM
-537 TKQLEKVTKEM
+537 QSMTSQSVKVVKQLTD
-548 SNLLDAT
+548 LLDST
-555 NSMLKDLE
+555 NSLLKDLE
-563 DIADVFDDYKGLPQ
+563 DIADVFDEYKGLPQ
-577 DFTQEGKKLTELANG
+577 DFTAEGKKLTELANG
-592 SLDRVNKMLADIPAL
+592 SLDRVTKLLADLPAL
-607 RESLDSLTKTAT
+607 RESLDTMTTTAN
-619 SSIDKTTDLMSSTTK
+619 SAIDKTTSLITSTKK

-639 YDLMN
+639 YDLAN

-650 RSVRSQADT
+650 RSVRSQADA
-659 STQTTI
+659 STQATI

-678 TASGQM
+678 TASGKM

-714 ADLQSV
+714 AELQSV
-720 TSSMNP
+720 TSNMNP
-726 APSSLQFILRTE
+726 APSSLQFILRTK

-744 DKDNGISDQDAADEG
+744 DKDSGVSDQDAADEG

-770 LFTAIVGVFA
+770 LFTAITSVFA

>member
-83 TLKEGSVYW
+83 TLKEDSVYW

-97 KNRFYYECIPSD
+97 KNRFYYECIPND

-128 PVEAAQCAGASG
+128 PVEADQCAGASG

-148 VPNSYASDYYKNNMM
+148 VPNTYASDYYKNNMM

-206 TVRIGSD
+206 TVRIGSN

-264 AVQSSLS
+264 AVQGSLS
-271 SMSNGISGI
+271 SMSSGISGI

-291 GTIDPRTDAALNA
+291 GTLDPRTDAALNA

-318 LNSAKETLTT
+318 LNSAKETLTS

-333 SSILTTLEESGED
+333 SSILTTLEESGKD
-346 VAEYQKLLNN
+346 IPEYQKLLND

-364 EDLFDDLDDETTDS
+364 EDLFDDLDDETDNS
-378 SWTISQIR
+378 SWTIARIR

-406 SGSLDDLPDNLDDEV
+406 SDSLKNLDLETPV
-421 TDNLTNYVK
+421 STELKKYV
-430 QMATEAGQTAYKAAY
+430 
-445 EQAYE
+445 
-450 KAYEQAYKQA
+450 
-460 YDAAIADGLDEETAK
+460 
-475 QTAQQAAEQTASSAA
+475 SAM
-490 DTAASSVSS
+490 TSS
-499 TAASTAQASA
+499 TAQSAGKDASQKKYLEIMSTITDDMSDEEKAKIEEKAKAEASKAGEAAGAAAVQSSAA

-520 TGIKDGSDDV
+520 TGIKSGSSAV
-530 TTDMKSM
+530 TSDMQTM
-537 TKQLEKVTKEM
+537 TKQLESVTKEM
-548 SNLLDAT
+548 SGLLDAT
-555 NSMLKDLE
+555 NSLLKDLE
-563 DIADVFDDYKGLPQ
+563 DIADVFDEYKGLPQ
-577 DFTQEGKKLTELANG
+577 DFTAEGKKLTELANG

-650 RSVRSQADT
+650 RSVRSQADA

-665 DSLLDTLGKLSGS
+665 NSLLDTLGKLSGS

-684 QTATDSI
+684 QTATNSI

-714 ADLQSV
+714 ADLESV

-726 APSSLQFILRTE
+726 SPSSLQFILRTE

-744 DKDNGISDQDAADEG
+744 DDDDGTSDQDAADEG
-759 VFARICNVFKK
+759 VFARICNIFKK
-770 LFTAIVGVFA
+770 LFTAIAGVFA

>member
-83 TLKEGSVYW
+83 TLKEDSVYW

-97 KNRFYYECIPSD
+97 KNRFYYECIPND

-128 PVEAAQCAGASG
+128 PVEADQCAGASG

-148 VPNSYASDYYKNNMM
+148 VPNTYASDYYKNNMM

-206 TVRIGSD
+206 TVRIGSN

-264 AVQSSLS
+264 AVQGSLS
-271 SMSNGISGI
+271 SMSSGISGI

-291 GTIDPRTDAALNA
+291 GTLDPRTDAALNA

-318 LNSAKETLTT
+318 LNSAKETLTA

-346 VAEYQKLLNN
+346 IPEYQKLLND

-364 EDLFDDLDDETTDS
+364 ENLFDDLDDETDNS
-378 SWTISQIR
+378 SWTIAQIR

-391 LQKELDALTKDLKSL
+391 LSKELEALTKDLKSL
-406 SGSLDDLPDNLDDEV
+406 SGSLDDLDLETPVSTELK
-421 TDNLTNYVK
+421 NYV
-430 QMATEAGQTAYKAAY
+430 
-445 EQAYE
+445 
-450 KAYEQAYKQA
+450 
-460 YDAAIADGLDEETAK
+460 
-475 QTAQQAAEQTASSAA
+475 SAM
-490 DTAASSVSS
+490 TSS
-499 TAASTAQASA
+499 TAQSAGKDASQKKYLEIMSTITRDMSDEEKAEIEEKAKAEAAKAGEAAGAAAVQSSAA

-520 TGIKDGSDDV
+520 TGIKSGSSAV
-530 TTDMKSM
+530 TSDMQSM
-537 TKQLEKVTKEM
+537 TKQLKSVTEEM
-548 SNLLDAT
+548 SDLLNAT
-555 NSMLKDLE
+555 NSLLKDLE
-563 DIADVFDDYKGLPQ
+563 DIADVFDEYKGLPQ
-577 DFTQEGKKLTELANG
+577 DFTAEGKKLTELANG

-619 SSIDKTTDLMSSTTK
+619 ASIDKTTDLMSSTTK

-650 RSVRSQADT
+650 RSVRSQADA

-665 DSLLDTLGKLSGS
+665 DSLLDTLGKLSAS

-684 QTATDSI
+684 QTATNSI

-714 ADLQSV
+714 ADLESV

-726 APSSLQFILRTE
+726 SPSSLQFILRTE

-744 DKDNGISDQDAADEG
+744 DDDDGISDQDAADEG
-759 VFARICNVFKK
+759 VFSRICNIFKK
-770 LFTAIVGVFA
+770 LFTAITGVFA

>member
-83 TLKEGSVYW
+83 TLKDGSVYW
-92 KLNTD
+92 KLDTD
-97 KNRFYYECIPSD
+97 KNRFYYECIPND

-128 PVEAAQCAGASG
+128 PVEADQCAGASG

-148 VPNSYASDYYKNNMM
+148 VPNTYASDYYKNNMM

-206 TVRIGSD
+206 TVRIGSN

-243 RLENSGDNLYT
+243 RLKNSGDNLYT

-264 AVQSSLS
+264 AVQGSLS
-271 SMSNGISGI
+271 SMSSGISGI

-291 GTIDPRTDAALNA
+291 GTLDPRTDAALAA

-318 LNSAKETLTT
+318 LNSAKETLTA

-333 SSILTTLEESGED
+333 SSILTTLEESGKD
-346 VAEYQKLLNN
+346 IPEYQKLLND

-364 EDLFDDLDDETTDS
+364 EDLFDDLDDETDNS
-378 SWTISQIR
+378 SWTIARIR

-391 LQKELDALTKDLKSL
+391 LKDELDALATKNLESL
-406 SGSLDDLPDNLDDEV
+406 SGSLEDLPKDLNDAV
-421 TDNLTNYVK
+421 TDNLTDYVK
-430 QMATEAGQTAYKAAY
+430 AMATEAGQTAYKAAY
-445 EQAYE
+445 KQAYQ
-450 KAYEQAYKQA
+450 KA
-460 YDAAIADGLDEETAK
+460 YDAAIAAGSDEETAK
-475 QTAQQAAEQTASSAA
+475 QTASSAA

-509 YNNAQALAALM
+509 YSNAQALAALM
-520 TGIKDGSDDV
+520 TGINDASKSTV
-530 TTDMKSM
+530 KSM
-537 TKQLEKVTKEM
+537 QSMTSQSVNVIKQMTD
-548 SNLLDAT
+548 LLNAT
-555 NSMLKDLE
+555 NSLLKDLE
-563 DIADVFDDYKGLPQ
+563 DIADVFDEYKGLPQ

-619 SSIDKTTDLMSSTTK
+619 ASIDKTTDLMNSTKK

-639 YDLMN
+639 YDLVN

-650 RSVRSQADT
+650 RSVRSQADA
-659 STQTTI
+659 STQATI

-714 ADLQSV
+714 ADLESV

-726 APSSLQFILRTE
+726 SPSSLQFILRTE

-744 DKDNGISDQDAADEG
+744 DDDDGTSDQDAADEG
-759 VFARICNVFKK
+759 VFSRICNIFKR
-770 LFTAIVGVFA
+770 LFTAITGVFA

>member
-13 ALLLSFALPQCAQA
+13 ALLLSFALPQCAYA
-27 AAPTVETDETV
+27 AAPTVETDEAV
-38 YINMDYYGAPT
+38 YINMDYYGVPT

-83 TLKEGSVYW
+83 VLKDGSVYW
-92 KLNTD
+92 KLDTD
-97 KNRFYYECIPSD
+97 KQRFYYECIPND

-128 PVEAAQCAGASG
+128 PVEADKCAGASG

-148 VPNSYASDYYKNNMM
+148 VPNDYASEYYKNNMM

-206 TVRIGSD
+206 TVRIGSN

-264 AVQSSLS
+264 AVQGSLS
-271 SMSNGISGI
+271 SMSKGISGI
-280 DQVRKQLIKDR
+280 DQVRKQLIRDR
-291 GTIDPRTDAALNA
+291 GTIDPRTDAALAA
-304 LDELTGKSD
+304 LNELTGQSD

-318 LNSAKETLTT
+318 LSTTKDTLTS

-333 SSILTTLEESGED
+333 SSILTTLEESGAD
-346 VAEYQKLLNN
+346 VTEYQKLLEQI
-356 VKTSLGNL
+356 KTSLGNL
-364 EDLFDDLDDETTDS
+364 EDLFDDLDDETS
-378 SWTISQIR
+378 NGSWNISQVR
-386 SASED
+386 SASEN
-391 LQKELDALTKDLKSL
+391 LSKELEALRKDLSSL
-406 SGSLDDLPDNLDDEV
+406 SGSLDDLDLETPVSTELA
-421 TDNLTNYVK
+421 NYVK
-430 QMATEAGQTAYKAAY
+430 NMASTASSTVLDTAYSKGYAAG
-445 EQAYE
+445 
-450 KAYEQAYKQA
+450 KQA
-460 YDAAIADGLDEETAK
+460 AIDAGTTDEAEIEAA
-475 QTAQQAAEQTASSAA
+475 AQQAGEAAKASAASQASSAA
-490 DTAASSVSS
+490 SQ
-499 TAASTAQASA
+499 AQASA

-520 TGIKDGSDDV
+520 TGIKNGSDNV
-530 TTDMKSM
+530 TSSMQSM
-537 TKQLEKVTKEM
+537 TSQSVKVVKQLTD
-548 SNLLDAT
+548 LLDST
-555 NSMLKDLE
+555 NSLLKDLE

-607 RESLDSLTKTAT
+607 RESLDTMTTTAN
-619 SSIDKTTDLMSSTTK
+619 SAIDKTTSLITSTKK

-639 YDLMN
+639 YDLVN

-650 RSVRSQADT
+650 RSVRSQADA
-659 STQTTI
+659 STQATI

-714 ADLQSV
+714 AELQSV
-720 TSSMNP
+720 TSNMNP
-726 APSSLQFILRTE
+726 APSSLQFILRTK

-744 DKDNGISDQDAADEG
+744 DKDSGVSDQDAADEG

-770 LFTAIVGVFA
+770 LFTAITSVFA

>member
-83 TLKEGSVYW
+83 TLKEDSVYW

-97 KNRFYYECIPSD
+97 KNRFYYECIPND

-128 PVEAAQCAGASG
+128 PVEADQCAGASG

-148 VPNSYASDYYKNNMM
+148 VPNTYASDYYKNNMM

-206 TVRIGSD
+206 TVRIGSN

-271 SMSNGISGI
+271 SMSSGISGI

-291 GTIDPRTDAALNA
+291 GTLDPRTDAALNA

-318 LNSAKETLTT
+318 LNSAKETLTA

-346 VAEYQKLLNN
+346 IPEYQKLLND

-364 EDLFDDLDDETTDS
+364 EDLFDDLDDETDNS
-378 SWTISQIR
+378 SWTIAQIR

-391 LQKELDALTKDLKSL
+391 LQKELNALTEDLKSL
-406 SGSLDDLPDNLDDEV
+406 SGSLDDLDLETPVSTELK
-421 TDNLTNYVK
+421 NYV
-430 QMATEAGQTAYKAAY
+430 
-445 EQAYE
+445 
-450 KAYEQAYKQA
+450 
-460 YDAAIADGLDEETAK
+460 
-475 QTAQQAAEQTASSAA
+475 SAM
-490 DTAASSVSS
+490 TSS
-499 TAASTAQASA
+499 TAQSAGKDASQKKYLEIMSTITRDMSDEEKAEIEEKAKAEAAKAGEAAGAAAVQSSAA

-520 TGIKDGSDDV
+520 TGIKSGSSAV
-530 TTDMKSM
+530 TSDMQSM
-537 TKQLEKVTKEM
+537 TKQLKSVTEKM
-548 SNLLDAT
+548 SGLLDAT
-555 NSMLKDLE
+555 NSLLKDLE
-563 DIADVFDDYKGLPQ
+563 DIADVFDEYKGLPQ
-577 DFTQEGKKLTELANG
+577 DFTAEGKKLTELANG

-650 RSVRSQADT
+650 RSVRSQADA

-665 DSLLDTLGKLSGS
+665 NSLLDTLGKLSGS

-684 QTATDSI
+684 QTATNSI

-714 ADLQSV
+714 ADLESV

-726 APSSLQFILRTE
+726 SPSSLQFILRTE

-744 DKDNGISDQDAADEG
+744 DDDDGISDQDAADEG
-759 VFARICNVFKK
+759 VFARICNIFKK
-770 LFTAIVGVFA
+770 LFTAITGVFM

>member
-83 TLKEGSVYW
+83 TLKEDSVYW

-97 KNRFYYECIPSD
+97 KNRFYYECIPND

-128 PVEAAQCAGASG
+128 PVEADQCAGASG

-148 VPNSYASDYYKNNMM
+148 VPNTYASDYYKNNMM

-206 TVRIGSD
+206 TVRIGSN

-271 SMSNGISGI
+271 SMSSGISGI

-291 GTIDPRTDAALNA
+291 GTLDPRTDAALNA

-318 LNSAKETLTT
+318 LNSAKETLTA

-346 VAEYQKLLNN
+346 IPEYQKLLND

-364 EDLFDDLDDETTDS
+364 EDLFDDLDDETDNS
-378 SWTISQIR
+378 SWTIAQIR
-386 SASED
+386 SASES
-391 LQKELDALTKDLKSL
+391 LQKELNALTDDLKSL
-406 SGSLDDLPDNLDDEV
+406 SGSLDDLDLETPVSTELK
-421 TDNLTNYVK
+421 NYV
-430 QMATEAGQTAYKAAY
+430 
-445 EQAYE
+445 
-450 KAYEQAYKQA
+450 
-460 YDAAIADGLDEETAK
+460 
-475 QTAQQAAEQTASSAA
+475 SAM
-490 DTAASSVSS
+490 TSS
-499 TAASTAQASA
+499 TAQSAGKDASQQKYLEIMSIITDDMSDEEKAKIEEKAKAEAAKAGEAAGAAAVQSSAA

-520 TGIKDGSDDV
+520 TGIKSGSSAV
-530 TTDMKSM
+530 TSDMQSM
-537 TKQLEKVTKEM
+537 TKQLKSVTEEM
-548 SNLLDAT
+548 SDLLNAT
-555 NSMLKDLE
+555 NSLLKDLE
-563 DIADVFDDYKGLPQ
+563 DIADVFDEYKGLPQ
-577 DFTQEGKKLTELANG
+577 DFTAEGKKLTELANG

-619 SSIDKTTDLMSSTTK
+619 ASIDKTTDLMSSTTK

-650 RSVRSQADT
+650 RSVRSQADA

-684 QTATDSI
+684 QTATNSI

-714 ADLQSV
+714 ADLESV

-726 APSSLQFILRTE
+726 SPSSLQFILRTE

-744 DKDNGISDQDAADEG
+744 DDDDGISDQDAADEG
-759 VFARICNVFKK
+759 VFARICNIFKK
-770 LFTAIVGVFA
+770 LFTAITGVFA

>member
-83 TLKEGSVYW
+83 TLKDGSVYW
-92 KLNTD
+92 KLDTD
-97 KNRFYYECIPSD
+97 KNRFYYECIPND

-128 PVEAAQCAGASG
+128 PVEADQCAGASG

-148 VPNSYASDYYKNNMM
+148 VPNTYASDYYKNNMM

-206 TVRIGSD
+206 TVRIGSN

-264 AVQSSLS
+264 AVQGSLS
-271 SMSNGISGI
+271 SMSSGISGI

-291 GTIDPRTDAALNA
+291 GTLDPRTDAALNA

-318 LNSAKETLTT
+318 LNTTKDTLTS

-333 SSILTTLEESGED
+333 SSILTTLEESGKD
-346 VAEYQKLLNN
+346 IPEYQKLLND

-364 EDLFDDLDDETTDS
+364 EDLFDDLDDETS
-378 SWTISQIR
+378 NGSWTIAQIR

-391 LQKELDALTKDLKSL
+391 LQKELKALR
-406 SGSLDDLPDNLDDEV
+406 DDLDNLSDELGKFTEDGNKNPLETEV
-421 TDNLTNYVK
+421 GQSLK
-430 QMATEAGQTAYKAAY
+430 QYANNMTAQGGAGTYSVIYQQTYQ
-445 EQAYE
+445 QAYQ
-450 KAYEQAYKQA
+450 QARQQGVEEDPAKETAERVAKQA
-460 YDAAIADGLDEETAK
+460 AG
-475 QTAQQAAEQTASSAA
+475 SAA
-490 DTAASSVSS
+490 TTAAKSE
-499 TAASTAQASA
+499 AM
-509 YNNAQALAALM
+509 NNAEALAALM
-520 TGIKDGSDDV
+520 TGIKNGSKDV
-530 TTDMKSM
+530 MNSTQHMISQTNSVIDK
-537 TKQLEKVTKEM
+537 M

-555 NSMLKDLE
+555 NSLLKDLE
-563 DIADVFDDYKGLPQ
+563 DIAYVFDEYKGLPQ
-577 DFTQEGKKLTELANG
+577 DFTAEGKKLTELANG

-607 RESLDSLTKTAT
+607 RKSLDSLTKTAT
-619 SSIDKTTDLMSSTTK
+619 SSIDKTTDLMNSTKK

-639 YDLMN
+639 YDLVN

-650 RSVRSQADT
+650 RSVRSQADA
-659 STQTTI
+659 STQATI

-714 ADLQSV
+714 ADLESV

-726 APSSLQFILRTE
+726 SPSSLQFILRTE

-744 DKDNGISDQDAADEG
+744 DDDDGTSDQDAADEG
-759 VFARICNVFKK
+759 VFARICNIFKK
-770 LFTAIVGVFA
+770 LFTAITGVFA

>member
-83 TLKEGSVYW
+83 TLKEDSVYW

-97 KNRFYYECIPSD
+97 KNRFYYECIPND

-128 PVEAAQCAGASG
+128 PVEADQCAGASG

-148 VPNSYASDYYKNNMM
+148 VPNTYASDYYKNNMM
-163 LVCATGID
+163 LVSATGID

-206 TVRIGSD
+206 TVRIGSN

-271 SMSNGISGI
+271 SMSSGISGI

-291 GTIDPRTDAALNA
+291 GTLDPRTDAALNA

-318 LNSAKETLTT
+318 LNSAKETLTA

-346 VAEYQKLLNN
+346 IPEYQKLLND

-364 EDLFDDLDDETTDS
+364 EDLFDDLDDETDNS
-378 SWTISQIR
+378 SWTIAQIR

-391 LQKELDALTKDLKSL
+391 LSKELEALTKDLKSL
-406 SGSLDDLPDNLDDEV
+406 SGSLDDLDLETPVSTELK
-421 TDNLTNYVK
+421 NYV
-430 QMATEAGQTAYKAAY
+430 
-445 EQAYE
+445 
-450 KAYEQAYKQA
+450 
-460 YDAAIADGLDEETAK
+460 
-475 QTAQQAAEQTASSAA
+475 SAM
-490 DTAASSVSS
+490 TSS
-499 TAASTAQASA
+499 TAQSAGKDASQKKYLEIMSTITRDMSDEEKAEIEEKAKAEAAKAGEAAGAAAVQSSAA

-520 TGIKDGSDDV
+520 TGIKSGSSAV
-530 TTDMKSM
+530 TSDMQSM
-537 TKQLEKVTKEM
+537 TKQLKSVTEEM
-548 SNLLDAT
+548 SDLLNAT
-555 NSMLKDLE
+555 NSLLKDLE
-563 DIADVFDDYKGLPQ
+563 DIADVFDEYKGLPQ
-577 DFTQEGKKLTELANG
+577 DFTAEGKKLTELANG

-619 SSIDKTTDLMSSTTK
+619 ASIDKTTDLMSSTTK

-650 RSVRSQADT
+650 RSVRSQADA

-684 QTATDSI
+684 QTATNSI

-714 ADLQSV
+714 ADLESV

-726 APSSLQFILRTE
+726 SPSSLQFILRTE

-744 DKDNGISDQDAADEG
+744 DDDDGISDQDAADEG
-759 VFARICNVFKK
+759 VFARICNIFKK
-770 LFTAIVGVFA
+770 LFTAITGVFA

>member
-13 ALLLSFALPQCAQA
+13 ALLLSFALPQCAYA
-27 AAPTVETDETV
+27 AAPTVETDEAV
-38 YINMDYYGAPT
+38 YINMDYYGVPT

-69 DYKDVYNMSTFDEP
+69 DYADVYNMSTFDKP
-83 TLKEGSVYW
+83 TLKDGSVYW
-92 KLNTD
+92 KLDTD
-97 KNRFYYECIPSD
+97 KQRFYYECIPND

-128 PVEAAQCAGASG
+128 PVEADKCAGASG

-148 VPNSYASDYYKNNMM
+148 VPNDYASEYYKNNMM

-206 TVRIGSD
+206 TVRIGSN

-238 RDIKD
+238 RDIKV

-264 AVQSSLS
+264 AVQGSLS
-271 SMSNGISGI
+271 SMSKGISGI
-280 DQVRKQLIKDR
+280 DQVRKQLIRDR
-291 GTIDPRTDAALNA
+291 DTIDPRTDAALAA
-304 LDELTGKSD
+304 LNELTGQSD

-318 LNSAKETLTT
+318 LNTTKDTLTS

-346 VAEYQKLLNN
+346 VTEYQKLLEQ

-364 EDLFDDLDDETTDS
+364 EDLFDDLDDETSNS
-378 SWTISQIR
+378 SWNISQVR

-391 LQKELDALTKDLKSL
+391 LSKELEALRKDLKSL
-406 SGSLDDLPDNLDDEV
+406 SDELDDLPNDLNNEV
-421 TDNLTNYVK
+421 TKQLMNYVRN
-430 QMATEAGQTAYKAAY
+430 MTA
-445 EQAYE
+445 
-450 KAYEQAYKQA
+450 
-460 YDAAIADGLDEETAK
+460 
-475 QTAQQAAEQTASSAA
+475 TASSTVL
-490 DTAASSVSS
+490 DTAYNKGYAAGKQAAIDAGKTDEAEIEAIAQQYAEAAKAS
-499 TAASTAQASA
+499 AASKASEAASQAQASA

-520 TGIKDGSDDV
+520 TGIKNGSDNV
-530 TTDMKSM
+530 TSSMQSM
-537 TKQLEKVTKEM
+537 TSQSVKVVKQMTD
-548 SNLLDAT
+548 LLDST
-555 NSMLKDLE
+555 NSLLKDLE
-563 DIADVFDDYKGLPQ
+563 DIADVFDEYKGLPQ

-592 SLDRVNKMLADIPAL
+592 SLDRVTKLLADLPAL
-607 RESLDSLTKTAT
+607 RESLDTMTTTAN
-619 SSIDKTTDLMSSTTK
+619 SAIDKTTSLITSTKK

-639 YDLMN
+639 YDLVN

-650 RSVRSQADT
+650 RSVRSQADA
-659 STQTTI
+659 STQATI

-678 TASGQM
+678 TASGKM

-714 ADLQSV
+714 AELQSV
-720 TSSMNP
+720 TSNMNP
-726 APSSLQFILRTE
+726 APSSLQFILRTK

-744 DKDNGISDQDAADEG
+744 DKDSGVSDQDAADEG

-770 LFTAIVGVFA
+770 LFTAITSVFA

>member
-83 TLKEGSVYW
+83 TLKEDSVYW

-97 KNRFYYECIPSD
+97 KNRFYYECIPND

-128 PVEAAQCAGASG
+128 PVEADQCAGASG

-148 VPNSYASDYYKNNMM
+148 VPNTYASDYYKNNMM

-271 SMSNGISGI
+271 SMSSGISGI

-291 GTIDPRTDAALNA
+291 GTLDPRTDAALNA

-318 LNSAKETLTT
+318 LNSAKETLTA

-346 VAEYQKLLNN
+346 IPEYQKLLND

-364 EDLFDDLDDETTDS
+364 EDLFDDLDDETDNS
-378 SWTISQIR
+378 SWTIARIR

-391 LQKELDALTKDLKSL
+391 LQKELNALTEDLKSL
-406 SGSLDDLPDNLDDEV
+406 SGSLDDLDLETPVSTELK
-421 TDNLTNYVK
+421 NYV
-430 QMATEAGQTAYKAAY
+430 
-445 EQAYE
+445 
-450 KAYEQAYKQA
+450 
-460 YDAAIADGLDEETAK
+460 
-475 QTAQQAAEQTASSAA
+475 SAM
-490 DTAASSVSS
+490 TSS
-499 TAASTAQASA
+499 TAQSAGKDASQKKYLEIMSTITRDMSDEEKAKIEEKAKAEAAKAGEAAGAAAVQSSAA

-520 TGIKDGSDDV
+520 TGIKSGSSAV
-530 TTDMKSM
+530 TSDMQSM
-537 TKQLEKVTKEM
+537 TKQLKSVTEEM
-548 SNLLDAT
+548 SDLLNAT
-555 NSMLKDLE
+555 NSLLKDLE
-563 DIADVFDDYKGLPQ
+563 DIADVFDEYKGLPQ
-577 DFTQEGKKLTELANG
+577 DFTAEGKKLTELANG

-650 RSVRSQADT
+650 RSVRSQADA

-684 QTATDSI
+684 QTATNSI

-714 ADLQSV
+714 ADLESV

-726 APSSLQFILRTE
+726 SPSSLQFILRTD

-744 DKDNGISDQDAADEG
+744 DDDDGISDQDAADEG
-759 VFARICNVFKK
+759 VFARICNIFKK
-770 LFTAIVGVFA
+770 LFIAITGVFA

>member
-13 ALLLSFALPQCAQA
+13 ALLLSFALPQCAYA
-27 AAPTVETDETV
+27 AAPTVETDEAV
-38 YINMDYYGAPT
+38 YINMDYYGVPT

-83 TLKEGSVYW
+83 VLKDGSVYW
-92 KLNTD
+92 KLDTD
-97 KNRFYYECIPSD
+97 KQRFYYECIPND

-128 PVEAAQCAGASG
+128 PVEADKCAGASG

-148 VPNSYASDYYKNNMM
+148 VPNDYASEYYKNNMM

-206 TVRIGSD
+206 TVRIGSN

-264 AVQSSLS
+264 AVQGSLS
-271 SMSNGISGI
+271 SMSKGISGI
-280 DQVRKQLIKDR
+280 DQVRKQLIRDR
-291 GTIDPRTDAALNA
+291 GTIDPRTDAALAA
-304 LDELTGKSD
+304 LNELTGQSD

-318 LNSAKETLTT
+318 LSTTKDTLTS

-333 SSILTTLEESGED
+333 SSILTTLEESGAD
-346 VAEYQKLLNN
+346 VAEYQKLLEQ

-364 EDLFDDLDDETTDS
+364 EDLFDDLDDETS
-378 SWTISQIR
+378 NGSWNISQVR
-386 SASED
+386 SASEN
-391 LQKELDALTKDLKSL
+391 LSKELEALRKDLSSL
-406 SGSLDDLPDNLDDEV
+406 SDELDDLDLETPVSTE
-421 TDNLTNYVK
+421 LTNYVK
-430 QMATEAGQTAYKAAY
+430 KMAS
-445 EQAYE
+445 
-450 KAYEQAYKQA
+450 
-460 YDAAIADGLDEETAK
+460 
-475 QTAQQAAEQTASSAA
+475 TASSTVL
-490 DTAASSVSS
+490 DTAYSKGYAAGKQAAIDAGKTDEAEIEAMAQQYAEAAKAS
-499 TAASTAQASA
+499 AASKASEAASQAQASA

-520 TGIKDGSDDV
+520 TGIKNGSDNV
-530 TTDMKSM
+530 TSSMQSM
-537 TKQLEKVTKEM
+537 TSQSVKVVKQLTD
-548 SNLLDAT
+548 LLDST
-555 NSMLKDLE
+555 NSLLKDLE
-563 DIADVFDDYKGLPQ
+563 DIADVFDEYKGLPQ
-577 DFTQEGKKLTELANG
+577 DFTAEGKKLTELANG
-592 SLDRVNKMLADIPAL
+592 SLDRVTKLLADLPAL
-607 RESLDSLTKTAT
+607 RESLDTMTTTAN
-619 SSIDKTTDLMSSTTK
+619 SAIDKTTSLITSTKK

-639 YDLMN
+639 YDLVN

-650 RSVRSQADT
+650 RSVRSQADA
-659 STQTTI
+659 STQATI

-714 ADLQSV
+714 AELQSV
-720 TSSMNP
+720 TSNMNP
-726 APSSLQFILRTE
+726 APSSLQFILRTK

-744 DKDNGISDQDAADEG
+744 DKDSGVSDQDAADEG

-770 LFTAIVGVFA
+770 LFTAITSVFA

>member
-83 TLKEGSVYW
+83 TLKEDSVYW

-97 KNRFYYECIPSD
+97 KNRFYYECIPND

-128 PVEAAQCAGASG
+128 PVEADQCAGASG

-148 VPNSYASDYYKNNMM
+148 VPNTYASDYYKNNMM

-206 TVRIGSD
+206 TVRIGSN

-264 AVQSSLS
+264 AVQGSLS
-271 SMSNGISGI
+271 SMSSGISGI

-291 GTIDPRTDAALNA
+291 GTLDPRTDAALNA

-318 LNSAKETLTT
+318 LNSAKETLTA

-346 VAEYQKLLNN
+346 IPEYQKLLND

-364 EDLFDDLDDETTDS
+364 ENLFDDLDDETDNS
-378 SWTISQIR
+378 SWTIAQIR

-391 LQKELDALTKDLKSL
+391 LSKELEALTKDLKSL
-406 SGSLDDLPDNLDDEV
+406 SGSLDDLDLETPVSTELK
-421 TDNLTNYVK
+421 NYV
-430 QMATEAGQTAYKAAY
+430 
-445 EQAYE
+445 
-450 KAYEQAYKQA
+450 
-460 YDAAIADGLDEETAK
+460 
-475 QTAQQAAEQTASSAA
+475 SAM
-490 DTAASSVSS
+490 TSS
-499 TAASTAQASA
+499 TAQSAGKDASQKKYLEIMSTITRDMSDEEKAEIEEKAKAEAAKAGEAAGAAAVQSSAA

-520 TGIKDGSDDV
+520 TGIKSGSSAV
-530 TTDMKSM
+530 TSDMQSM
-537 TKQLEKVTKEM
+537 TKQLKSVTEEM
-548 SNLLDAT
+548 SDLLNAT
-555 NSMLKDLE
+555 NSLLKDLE
-563 DIADVFDDYKGLPQ
+563 DIADVFDEYKGLPQ
-577 DFTQEGKKLTELANG
+577 DFTAEGKKLTELANG

-619 SSIDKTTDLMSSTTK
+619 ASIDKTTDLMSSTTK

-650 RSVRSQADT
+650 RSVRSQADA

-684 QTATDSI
+684 QTATNSI

-714 ADLQSV
+714 ADLESV

-726 APSSLQFILRTE
+726 SPSSLQFILRTE

-744 DKDNGISDQDAADEG
+744 DADDGISDQDAADEG
-759 VFARICNVFKK
+759 VFARICNIFKK
-770 LFTAIVGVFA
+770 LFTAITGVFA

>member
-83 TLKEGSVYW
+83 TLKEDSVYW
-92 KLNTD
+92 KLDTD
-97 KNRFYYECIPSD
+97 KNRFYYECIPND

-128 PVEAAQCAGASG
+128 PVEADQCAGASG

-148 VPNSYASDYYKNNMM
+148 VPNTYASDYYKNNMM

-206 TVRIGSD
+206 TVRIGSN

-264 AVQSSLS
+264 AVQGSLS
-271 SMSNGISGI
+271 SMSSGISGI

-291 GTIDPRTDAALNA
+291 GTLDPRTDAALNA

-318 LNSAKETLTT
+318 LNSAKDTLTS

-333 SSILTTLEESGED
+333 SSILTTLEESGKD
-346 VAEYQKLLNN
+346 IPEYQKLLND

-364 EDLFDDLDDETTDS
+364 EDLFDDLDDETDNS
-378 SWTISQIR
+378 SWTIAQIR

-391 LQKELDALTKDLKSL
+391 LKDELDALATKNLESL
-406 SGSLDDLPDNLDDEV
+406 SGSLEDLPKDLNDAV
-421 TDNLTNYVK
+421 TDNLTDYVK
-430 QMATEAGQTAYKAAY
+430 AMATKAGSTASETASQQVYNKAYKVAKDAGLSEEAARQTA
-445 EQAYE
+445 E
-450 KAYEQAYKQA
+450 KAVE
-460 YDAAIADGLDEETAK
+460 DASSDISSA
-475 QTAQQAAEQTASSAA
+475 ASSAA
-490 DTAASSVSS
+490 SQ
-499 TAASTAQASA
+499 AQASA

-520 TGIKDGSDDV
+520 TGIKSGSSAV
-530 TTDMKSM
+530 TSDMQSM
-537 TKQLEKVTKEM
+537 TKQLKSLTEKM
-548 SNLLDAT
+548 SGLLDAT
-555 NSMLKDLE
+555 NSLLKDLE
-563 DIADVFDDYKGLPQ
+563 DIADVFDEYKGLPQ

-639 YDLMN
+639 YDLVN

-650 RSVRSQADT
+650 RSVRSQADA
-659 STQTTI
+659 STQATI

-714 ADLQSV
+714 ADLESV

-726 APSSLQFILRTE
+726 SPSSLQFILRTE

-744 DKDNGISDQDAADEG
+744 DDDDGTSDQDAADEG
-759 VFARICNVFKK
+759 VFARICNIFKK

>member
-83 TLKEGSVYW
+83 ALKEGSVYW

-97 KNRFYYECIPSD
+97 KNRFYYECIPND

-128 PVEAAQCAGASG
+128 PVEADQCAGASG

-148 VPNSYASDYYKNNMM
+148 VPNTYASDYYKNNMM

-206 TVRIGSD
+206 TVRIGSN

-271 SMSNGISGI
+271 SMSSGISGI

-291 GTIDPRTDAALNA
+291 GTLDPRTDAALNA

-318 LNSAKETLTT
+318 LNSVKETLTA

-346 VAEYQKLLNN
+346 IPEYQKLLND

-364 EDLFDDLDDETTDS
+364 EDLFDDLDDETDNS
-378 SWTISQIR
+378 SWTIAQIR

-391 LQKELDALTKDLKSL
+391 LKDELDALTEDLRNL
-406 SGSLDDLPDNLDDEV
+406 SDSLDKMPDKLEQDV
-421 TDNLTNYVK
+421 STKLTDYVK
-430 QMATEAGQTAYKAAY
+430 AMATKAGSTASETASQQVYNKAYKVAKDAGLNEEAAR
-445 EQAYE
+445 
-450 KAYEQAYKQA
+450 
-460 YDAAIADGLDEETAK
+460 
-475 QTAQQAAEQTASSAA
+475 QAAEEAVEKASSDISSAASSAA
-490 DTAASSVSS
+490 SQ
-499 TAASTAQASA
+499 AQASA

-520 TGIKDGSDDV
+520 TGIKSGSSAV
-530 TTDMKSM
+530 TSDMQSM
-537 TKQLEKVTKEM
+537 TKQLESVTKEM
-548 SNLLDAT
+548 SDLLNAT
-555 NSMLKDLE
+555 NSLLKDLE
-563 DIADVFDDYKGLPQ
+563 DIADVFDEYKGLPQ

-592 SLDRVNKMLADIPAL
+592 SLDRVNKMLTDIPAL

-619 SSIDKTTDLMSSTTK
+619 ASIDKTTGLMSSTTK

-650 RSVRSQADT
+650 RSVRSQADA

-684 QTATDSI
+684 QTATNSI

-714 ADLQSV
+714 ADLESV

-726 APSSLQFILRTE
+726 SPSSLQFILRTE

-744 DKDNGISDQDAADEG
+744 DDDDGISDQDAADEG
-759 VFARICNVFKK
+759 VFARICNIFKK
-770 LFTAIVGVFA
+770 LFTAITGVFA

>member
-13 ALLLSFALPQCAQA
+13 ALLLSFALPQCAYA
-27 AAPTVETDETV
+27 AAPTVETDEAV
-38 YINMDYYGAPT
+38 YINMDYYGVPT

-69 DYKDVYNMSTFDEP
+69 DYADVYNMSTFDKP
-83 TLKEGSVYW
+83 TLKDGSVYW
-92 KLNTD
+92 KLDTD
-97 KNRFYYECIPSD
+97 KQRFYYECIPND

-128 PVEAAQCAGASG
+128 PVEADKCAGASG

-148 VPNSYASDYYKNNMM
+148 VPNDYASEYYKNNMM

-206 TVRIGSD
+206 TVRIGSN

-243 RLENSGDNLYT
+243 RLENSGDNLYA

-264 AVQSSLS
+264 AVQGSLS
-271 SMSNGISGI
+271 SMSKGISGI
-280 DQVRKQLIKDR
+280 DQVRKQLIRDR
-291 GTIDPRTDAALNA
+291 GTIDPRTDAALAA
-304 LDELTGKSD
+304 LNELTGQSD

-318 LNSAKETLTT
+318 LNTTKDTLTS

-333 SSILTTLEESGED
+333 SSILTTLEESGAD
-346 VAEYQKLLNN
+346 VAEYQKLLEQ

-364 EDLFDDLDDETTDS
+364 EDLFDDLDDETS
-378 SWTISQIR
+378 NGSWNISQVR

-391 LQKELDALTKDLKSL
+391 LSKELEALRKDLSSL
-406 SGSLDDLPDNLDDEV
+406 SDSLENLDLETPV
-421 TDNLTNYVK
+421 STELKKYV
-430 QMATEAGQTAYKAAY
+430 
-445 EQAYE
+445 
-450 KAYEQAYKQA
+450 
-460 YDAAIADGLDEETAK
+460 
-475 QTAQQAAEQTASSAA
+475 SAM
-490 DTAASSVSS
+490 TSS
-499 TAASTAQASA
+499 TAQSAGKDASQQKYLEIMSTITDDMSDEEKAKIEEKAKAEASKAGEAAGAAAVQSSAA

-520 TGIKDGSDDV
+520 TGIKNGSDNV
-530 TTDMKSM
+530 TSSMQSM
-537 TKQLEKVTKEM
+537 TSQSVNVIKQMTD
-548 SNLLDAT
+548 LLNAT
-555 NSMLKDLE
+555 NSLLKDLE

-607 RESLDSLTKTAT
+607 RESLDTMTTTAN
-619 SSIDKTTDLMSSTTK
+619 SAIDKTTSLITSTKK

-639 YDLMN
+639 YDLVN

-650 RSVRSQADT
+650 RSVRSQADA
-659 STQTTI
+659 STQATI

-684 QTATDSI
+684 QTATNSI

-714 ADLQSV
+714 AELQSV
-720 TSSMNP
+720 TSNMNP

-744 DKDNGISDQDAADEG
+744 DKDSGVSDQDAADEG

-770 LFTAIVGVFA
+770 LFTAITSVFA

>member
-83 TLKEGSVYW
+83 TLKDGSVYW
-92 KLNTD
+92 KLDTD
-97 KNRFYYECIPSD
+97 KNRFYYECIPND

-128 PVEAAQCAGASG
+128 PVEADQCAGASG

-148 VPNSYASDYYKNNMM
+148 VPNTYASDYYKNNMM

-206 TVRIGSD
+206 TVRIGSN

-271 SMSNGISGI
+271 SMSSGISGI

-291 GTIDPRTDAALNA
+291 GTLDPRTDAALNA

-318 LNSAKETLTT
+318 LNTTKDTLTS

-346 VAEYQKLLNN
+346 IPEYQKLLND

-364 EDLFDDLDDETTDS
+364 EDLFDDLDDETDNS
-378 SWTISQIR
+378 SWTIAQIR

-391 LQKELDALTKDLKSL
+391 LQKELNALTEDLRNLSDSL
-406 SGSLDDLPDNLDDEV
+406 ENLDLETPV
-421 TDNLTNYVK
+421 SIELANYVK
-430 QMATEAGQTAYKAAY
+430 KMATEAGTTAADTAS
-445 EQAYE
+445 
-450 KAYEQAYKQA
+450 KQA
-460 YDAAIADGLDEETAK
+460 YDKAIDSGMSKEDAAAA
-475 QTAQQAAEQTASSAA
+475 AAAAAESAASSAA
-490 DTAASSVSS
+490 SS
-499 TAASTAQASA
+499 AKACA

-520 TGIKDGSDDV
+520 TGIKNGSSDV
-530 TTDMKSM
+530 TSKMKSM
-537 TKQLEKVTKEM
+537 TKQLESVTKEM
-548 SNLLDAT
+548 SDLLNAT
-555 NSMLKDLE
+555 NSLLKDLE
-563 DIADVFDDYKGLPQ
+563 DIADVFDEYKGLPQ
-577 DFTQEGKKLTELANG
+577 DFTAEGKKLTELANG
-592 SLDRVNKMLADIPAL
+592 SLDRVTKLLADLPAL
-607 RESLDSLTKTAT
+607 RESLDTMTTTAN
-619 SSIDKTTDLMSSTTK
+619 SAIDKTTSLITSTKK

-639 YDLMN
+639 YDLVN

-650 RSVRSQADT
+650 RSVRSQADA
-659 STQTTI
+659 STQATI

-714 ADLQSV
+714 ADLESV

-726 APSSLQFILRTE
+726 SPSSLQFILRTE

-744 DKDNGISDQDAADEG
+744 DDDDGTSDQDAADEG
-759 VFARICNVFKK
+759 VFARICNIFKK
-770 LFTAIVGVFA
+770 LFTAITGVFA

>member
-27 AAPTVETDETV
+27 AAPTVETDETA

-83 TLKEGSVYW
+83 TLKEDSVYW

-97 KNRFYYECIPSD
+97 KNRFYYECIPND

-128 PVEAAQCAGASG
+128 PVEADQCAGASG

-148 VPNSYASDYYKNNMM
+148 VPNTYASDYYKNNMM

-206 TVRIGSD
+206 TVRIGSN

-264 AVQSSLS
+264 AVQGSLS
-271 SMSNGISGI
+271 SMSSGISGI

-291 GTIDPRTDAALNA
+291 GTLDPRTDAALNA

-318 LNSAKETLTT
+318 LNSAKETLTA

-346 VAEYQKLLNN
+346 IPEYQKLLND
-356 VKTSLGNL
+356 VKTTLGNL
-364 EDLFDDLDDETTDS
+364 ENLFDDLDDETDNS
-378 SWTISQIR
+378 SWTIAQIR

-391 LQKELDALTKDLKSL
+391 LSKELEALTKDLKSL
-406 SGSLDDLPDNLDDEV
+406 SGSLDDLDLETPVSTELK
-421 TDNLTNYVK
+421 NYV
-430 QMATEAGQTAYKAAY
+430 
-445 EQAYE
+445 
-450 KAYEQAYKQA
+450 
-460 YDAAIADGLDEETAK
+460 
-475 QTAQQAAEQTASSAA
+475 SAM
-490 DTAASSVSS
+490 TSS
-499 TAASTAQASA
+499 TAQSAGKDASQKKYLEIMSTITRDMSDEEKAEIEEKAKAEAAKAGEAAGAAAVQSSAA

-520 TGIKDGSDDV
+520 TGIKSGSSAV
-530 TTDMKSM
+530 TSDMQSM
-537 TKQLEKVTKEM
+537 TKQLKSVTEEM
-548 SNLLDAT
+548 SDLLNAT
-555 NSMLKDLE
+555 NSLLKDLE
-563 DIADVFDDYKGLPQ
+563 DIADVFDEYKGLPQ
-577 DFTQEGKKLTELANG
+577 DFTAEGKKLTELANG

-619 SSIDKTTDLMSSTTK
+619 ASIDKTTDLMSSTTK

-650 RSVRSQADT
+650 RSVRSQADA

-684 QTATDSI
+684 QTATNSI

-714 ADLQSV
+714 ADLESV

-726 APSSLQFILRTE
+726 SPSSLQFILRTE

-744 DKDNGISDQDAADEG
+744 DDDDGISDQDAADEG
-759 VFARICNVFKK
+759 VFSRICNIFKK
-770 LFTAIVGVFA
+770 LFTAITGVFA